1 MKTLLALTAA
11 LVVISSLASQGQTVT
26 WSLGGS
32 AGYASSNGNTLSFTQ
47 SGVKVTASAWGY
59 TKGSGNTAFE
69 SGKLGQWDPQGLG
82 VVNRDE
88 KSESPWHQVDNYTE
102 NDYILFVF
110 DKLVDVTSIKVT
122 PSPSGYDTDASYWVG
137 KISSSNLADKTYTG
151 LTGLASLGFSAEQI
165 AYGTTPSSGGSAN
178 IAIDAPSSGINAIL
192 IGAQRIGSANFD
204 KNTDAFKIGMITAT
218 VVPEPSA
225 ALLTVIGALGF
236 CLRRRR

>member
-1 MKTLLALTAA
+1 MKALIALTAG
-11 LVVISSLASQGQTVT
+11 LVVASSLVSHGQTVT
-26 WSLGGS
+26 WNLGGS
-32 AGYASSNGNTLSFTQ
+32 AGYGSSNGNTLSFTQ

-69 SGKLGQWDPQGLG
+69 SGKLGQWNPQGLG

-88 KSESPWHQVDNYTE
+88 KSESPWHQVDNYKE

-137 KISSSNLADKTYTG
+137 NITSSSLTDKTYTTLG
-151 LTGLASLGFSAEQI
+151 TLGFTAEQI
-165 AYGTTPSSGGSAN
+165 AYGSTPSSGASAT
-178 IAIDAPSSGINAIL
+178 IAINAPSSGVNAIL
-192 IGAQRIGSANFD
+192 IGAQRIGSAHFD
-204 KNTDAFKIGMITAT
+204 YNTDAFKIGMITAT

-225 ALLTVIGALGF
+225 VLLSALGALGF